1 MCFIT
6 RALRNGNVA
15 RALVDPP
22 APREAALQAFNTP
35 MGSVSMVAEPCADPQ
50 GVALSDMSVIVALFA
65 ARGR

>member
-1 MCFIT
+1 M
-6 RALRNGNVA
+6 
-15 RALVDPP
+15 DPP